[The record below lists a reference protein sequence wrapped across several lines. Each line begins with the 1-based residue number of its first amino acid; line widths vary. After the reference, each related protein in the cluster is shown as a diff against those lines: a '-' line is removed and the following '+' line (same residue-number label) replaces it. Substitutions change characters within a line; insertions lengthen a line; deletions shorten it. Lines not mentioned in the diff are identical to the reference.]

1 MKHVRKHHFVILPL
15 LLAGIVASWVVVHNR
30 GDAEATSPACPTG
43 TYVSIDNAPYQT
55 SAALIYPDHPHT
67 LSVIVPNS
75 MSTSMI
81 HAYYFLDTETNYIGQ
96 GVNTSGST
104 NWPMTWYSQVTP
116 IGSHTVSATL
126 YMSGGSCTISQP
138 SYANVNNPSSTSFG
152 ILPNPTQFNGYT
164 NQPADFTLVSKTQD
178 TSGSGA
184 VDITPWTMFQKSAV
198 NVGSVSPQD
207 YANVFHFFSGP
218 AAGQGSIHILAYY
231 GGVVRPLDIP
241 VSVYAQPTS
250 DGSSTNN
257 TQTSGT
263 TGTNTTSTAPQP
275 TGTTSTNTTSNTSTS
290 TTTSSTT
297 STTPPPSVAAD
308 SPIRTC
314 IIAKIT
320 QARFDAINSGQSR
333 PTTAEFA
340 AMQLCFAPQNFEVP
354 SNFVTVAPNKTIIKA
369 QPVSEVVTV
378 ATAATV
384 TTKVNNNSV
393 DVLKFSGKA
402 KPNSIVL
409 LYLFSEPLVIST
421 SSNADGEWSY
431 SLKDPMAP
439 GKHEAYALVD
449 KGSGTYERSS
459 VFGFAI
465 AKASAAS
472 SNPNG
477 YSLKIEPNVGTATD
491 SNSATML
498 YVGGIAGLV
507 VVTLAVLTVF
517 LVRRKKNQDAKPE
530 VTPIAPVAPAV
541 AETAAPTSTP
551 TPPVAPEPAAT
562 PIAPDQPTVITPTV
576 GTATPPA
583 TPEPT
588 VAPIPAE
595 PATTPEQ
602 PTPPTDT
609 SGPAA

>member
-15 LLAGIVASWVVVHNR
+15 LLAGIVASWTVVHNR
-30 GDAEATSPACPTG
+30 GNAEATSTACPTG
-43 TYVSIDNAPYQT
+43 TYVSIDNTPYQT
-55 SAALIYPDHPHT
+55 GAVLIYPDHPHQ
-67 LSVIVPNS
+67 LSVVVPS
-75 MSTSMI
+75 GMATSMI
-81 HAYYFLDTETNYIGQ
+81 HAYYFLDSEANYLGQ
-96 GVNTSGST
+96 GVNAGGST

-116 IGSHTVSATL
+116 VGSHTVSATL
-126 YMSGGSCTISQP
+126 YMNGGSCTISQP
-138 SYANVNNPSSTSFG
+138 SYANVNNPSSMSFG
-152 ILPNPTQFNGYT
+152 VIPTPAQFNGYT
-164 NQPADFTLVSKTQD
+164 NQPADFTLASKAQD
-178 TSGSGA
+178 TTGNGA

-207 YANVFHFFSGP
+207 YANAFHFFSGP
-218 AAGQGSIHILAYY
+218 AAGQGAIHILAYY
-231 GGVVRPLDIP
+231 GGVARPMDIP
-241 VSVYAQPTS
+241 VNVYAQPVTNGTPS
-250 DGSSTNN
+250 NN
-257 TQTSGT
+257 TPSGGT
-263 TGTNTTSTAPQP
+263 TGNTPTAPQSSDTKSTSPSSTDKPANTTSSPAA
-275 TGTTSTNTTSNTSTS
+275 G
-290 TTTSSTT
+290 
-297 STTPPPSVAAD
+297 TTPPPAVAAD
-308 SPIRTC
+308 SPIRAC

-354 SNFVTVAPNKTIIKA
+354 SNFVTVAPNKTVIKS

-378 ATAATV
+378 AKAATV
-384 TTKVNNNSV
+384 TTKVNNTSV

-409 LYLFSEPLVIST
+409 LYLFSEPLVMST

-477 YSLKIEPNVGTATD
+477 YSLKLEPNVGTATD

-498 YVGGIAGLV
+498 YIGGIAGLV
-507 VVTLAVLTVF
+507 VVMLAVLTF
-517 LVRRKKNQDAKPE
+517 FILRRKKNQDLKPE
-530 VTPIAPVAPAV
+530 VTPLAPVAPAL
-541 AETAAPTSTP
+541 AETTAPEPATTPPPAPEPAAAPSPPEQPTVIAPTMSTP
-551 TPPVAPEPAAT
+551 TPPV
-562 PIAPDQPTVITPTV
+562 
-576 GTATPPA
+576 
-583 TPEPT
+583 TPEP
-588 VAPIPAE
+588 VAA
-595 PATTPEQ
+595 PEQ
-602 PTPPTDT
+602 PTPPTDA
-609 SGPAA
+609 SGPVV